1 MLNFEFFTKKY
12 FLDGT
17 VSSLL
22 DLTAQAI
29 AAKIPFEKVE
39 NFPLPIPEDLQL
51 KITFWSFPE
60 SEEDIRLAPL
70 SYLNC

>member
-1 MLNFEFFTKKY
+1 MNFLQKNI

-60 SEEDIRLAPL
+60 SEEDIRFAPF
-70 SYLNC
+70 SDLNF